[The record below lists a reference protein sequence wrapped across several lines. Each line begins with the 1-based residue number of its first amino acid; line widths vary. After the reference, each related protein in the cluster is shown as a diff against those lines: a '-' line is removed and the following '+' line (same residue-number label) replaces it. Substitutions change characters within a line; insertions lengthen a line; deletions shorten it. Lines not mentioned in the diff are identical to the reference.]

1 MEKGFTQVFNE
12 IRDIPYRIPLSS
24 SEEDFSCT
32 GKNEKLLQYLVK
44 ENYQVRW
51 RVCTFKWSSLG
62 LPQNVLEVS
71 HDDNSTHAYLEV
83 KIDQTW
89 KKVDATWD
97 KGLAGILPVNQ
108 WDDSADEE
116 IAVPVVSTFSAEES
130 KVIMESE
137 NREVVEDD
145 IKINGNFYQALNLWL
160 EEVRVK
166 S

>member
-1 MEKGFTQVFNE
+1 MKKNLAHVFNQ
-12 IRDIPYRIPLSS
+12 IRDIPYRIPLSP
-24 SEEDFSCT
+24 SEEDCSCT
-32 GKNEKLLQYLVK
+32 GKNKKLLQYLIK

-71 HDDNSTHAYLEV
+71 HDDNSTHAYLEIQINEV
-83 KIDQTW
+83 W

-97 KGLAGILPVNQ
+97 NGLARILPVNQ
-108 WDDSADEE
+108 WEDSFDAP
-116 IAVPVVSTFSAEES
+116 IAVPVISTFSGEES

-137 NREVVEDD
+137 NREVVEADL
-145 IKINGNFYQALNLWL
+145 KINGNFYKALNLWL

-166 S
+166 L